1 MKLFYDE
8 NTQFF
13 YLLCCKFR
21 QKTSGWINKILL
33 LIKQL
38 ITYMNISRYAN
49 IDKFVNIRYIFSLA
63 RRAYSWLFQLAQMWK
78 LLAPGVGL
86 GDLLTP
92 AWYFSIGFRN
102 CSDSVVFLFCFSFY
116 WYWYILQRV
125 RAIGLIRHFQ
135 HLFSSIFIFT
145 NYMGEESSHSY
156 IYILD
161 LCLYNLALGTG
172 QRSQICGQIMLTVI
186 TRPLRP
192 PLCIVIDIYSS
203 DKACMNIPEG

>member
-1 MKLFYDE
+1 
-8 NTQFF
+8 
-13 YLLCCKFR
+13 
-21 QKTSGWINKILL
+21 
-33 LIKQL
+33 
-38 ITYMNISRYAN
+38 MNISRYAN

-92 AWYFSIGFRN
+92 AWYFSIGFRNCSDSVALFYWIQELFRQRGIFLLDSGTVPTVWYCSIGFRN

-172 QRSQICGQIMLTVI
+172 PRSQICGQIMLTVI

>member
-1 MKLFYDE
+1 MEITSPGRRARGFV
-8 NTQFF
+8 NPCVVFF
-13 YLLCCKFR
+13 YCIQELFR
-21 QKTSGWINKILL
+21 QCGIVLLDSG
-33 LIKQL
+33 
-38 ITYMNISRYAN
+38 T
-49 IDKFVNIRYIFSLA
+49 V
-63 RRAYSWLFQLAQMWK
+63 
-78 LLAPGVGL
+78 PTV
-86 GDLLTP
+86 
-92 AWYFSIGFRN
+92 WYCSIGFRN

-125 RAIGLIRHFQ
+125 RAIGLIRHLQ

-172 QRSQICGQIMLTVI
+172 PRSQICGQIMLTVI

-192 PLCIVIDIYSS
+192 PLCIVIDIYSA
-203 DKACMNIPEG
+203 DKTCMNIPEG

>member
-1 MKLFYDE
+1 MEITSPGRRARGFVIPCVV
-8 NTQFF
+8 FF
-13 YLLCCKFR
+13 YWIQELFR
-21 QKTSGWINKILL
+21 QCGIVLLDSG
-33 LIKQL
+33 
-38 ITYMNISRYAN
+38 T
-49 IDKFVNIRYIFSLA
+49 V
-63 RRAYSWLFQLAQMWK
+63 
-78 LLAPGVGL
+78 P
-86 GDLLTP
+86 T
-92 AWYFSIGFRN
+92 AWYFSVDSGTVPTVWYCSIGFRN

-125 RAIGLIRHFQ
+125 RAIGLIRHLQ

-172 QRSQICGQIMLTVI
+172 PRSQICGQIMLTVI

-203 DKACMNIPEG
+203 DKACMKIPEG